1 MGRGSNSDATI
12 AAATRKPAITA
23 QEQTTLWTLCNLALK
38 QPEASGF
45 SLVEIA
51 EARLPELSP
60 KEREGFFRVIAETA
74 DSLAEKDLA
83 ECSSTTDSA
92 ESVEWSITAEGKD
105 LVIAAEA
112 LKRLRIPE
120 LGAP

>member
-1 MGRGSNSDATI
+1 
-12 AAATRKPAITA
+12 
-23 QEQTTLWTLCNLALK
+23 LALK

-51 EARLPELSP
+51 EAGLPELSP